1 MGGRCHKAHCETSYT
16 NIYDIPLTDI
26 DGQPRSM
33 SEFRGQVLLI
43 VNVATQ

>member
-1 MGGRCHKAHCETSYT
+1 MGGRSHKADCKSSYT
-16 NIYDIPLTDI
+16 DLYDIPLTDI